1 MFSPSLFMAFSYG
14 FTIMSLC
21 HTPSKPL
28 AKCKEE
34 QPYGFLECSRSFQQK
49 ELKQLQVLYLSRFT
63 YKNLGEDHSFAHHLY
78 HLIISFKHLWT
89 PLFVLPNIAIHL
101 LSSLSQIGKKQKSRA
116 TLLILT
122 IELMELFL
130 HFLLFILNFL
140 QVLELL
146 TFFLIV
152 FLLIIVMKKMKKNDK
167 QCLYQLDSMV
177 IESSLLQSIAIVATD
192 ASIKNDITTFILHT
206 HTLNQPLIKML
217 HHAAFVTS
225 AEAELFAIR
234 CGINQASTKEN
245 ISKIIV
251 ITNSIHVAKSF
262 LIPRLIHFKFMLWL
276 FSRNSVIS
284 FSEIQ
289 ATQ

>member
-1 MFSPSLFMAFSYG
+1 
-14 FTIMSLC
+14 
-21 HTPSKPL
+21 
-28 AKCKEE
+28 
-34 QPYGFLECSRSFQQK
+34 
-49 ELKQLQVLYLSRFT
+49 
-63 YKNLGEDHSFAHHLY
+63 
-78 HLIISFKHLWT
+78 
-89 PLFVLPNIAIHL
+89 
-101 LSSLSQIGKKQKSRA
+101 
-116 TLLILT
+116 
-122 IELMELFL
+122 MELFL

-289 ATQ
+289 ATQQSFGKVLAISTGIFTRQLIVNRSLLTSHLSFHAKRLGTSAGNLNVITFFVIRK